1 MTVSTINP
9 TLSPHIEDYIRG
21 SDMIKIMTG
30 EWNELWRI
38 KKGLQGRPDL
48 SHQFNVQLGLAT
60 EDFNI
65 KWAEDNYYLKFNKQ
79 AARQMQYGLIKLTGT
94 LDGFSGTNADDEVEY
109 IGIECKH
116 TYSYNT
122 MDKML
127 DYYMPQLQFYIWI
140 AKLEKMIFSVIFG
153 NQWKAVEVYP
163 SQEYLELMQDN
174 IRMFWDHIV
183 HNSEP
188 DDSNYHNDVL
198 KRNASA
204 YIDSVPINKMTAR
217 DASKSNSFTEYT
229 QQYLQHE
236 DAAKSFEV
244 ARKALREEIRPN
256 EREVYNDLIS
266 VKRNK
271 RGSVRVTKKG

>member
-1 MTVSTINP
+1 MKVSTINP
-9 TLSPHIEDYIRG
+9 TQSPYIEDYIRG
-21 SDMIKIMTG
+21 SDMIDIMNG
-30 EWNELWRI
+30 NWNKLWKI

-48 SHQFNVQLGLAT
+48 SFQFNVQLGLAT

-65 KWAEDNYYLKFNKQ
+65 KWAEDNYMLKFNKQ

-94 LDGFSGTNADDEVEY
+94 LDGFSGTNADDEIEY

-127 DYYMPQLQFYIWI
+127 EYYMPQLQFYIWI
-140 AKLEKMIFSVIFG
+140 AKLNKIVFSVIFG

-163 SQEYLELMQDN
+163 SEEYLSNMQDQ
-174 IRMFWDHIV
+174 IKLFWEHII
-183 HNSEP
+183 HNTEP
-188 DDSNYHNDVL
+188 DDLNYNTQVL
-198 KRNASA
+198 RDNILS
-204 YIDSVPINKMTAR
+204 IDGVPINKMTAR
-217 DASKSNSFTEYT
+217 DASQSNSFTEYT

-236 DAAKSFEV
+236 DAAKTFE
-244 ARKALREEIRPN
+244 AAKKALREEIRPN
-256 EREVYNDLIS
+256 EREVYNDLIA
-266 VKRNK
+266 VKRDK

>member
-1 MTVSTINP
+1 MKVSTINP
-9 TLSPHIEDYIRG
+9 TQSPYIEDYIRG
-21 SDMIKIMTG
+21 SDMIDIMNG
-30 EWNELWRI
+30 NWNKLWKI

-48 SHQFNVQLGLAT
+48 SFQFNVQLGLAT

-65 KWAEDNYYLKFNKQ
+65 KWAEDNYMLKFNKQ

-94 LDGFSGTNADDEVEY
+94 LDGFSGTNADDEIEY

-127 DYYMPQLQFYIWI
+127 EYYMPQLQFYIWI
-140 AKLEKMIFSVIFG
+140 AKLNKIIFSVIFG

-163 SQEYLELMQDN
+163 SEEYLDGMKEQIKL
-174 IRMFWDHIV
+174 FWEHIV
-183 HNSEP
+183 HNTEP
-188 DDSNYHNDVL
+188 DDLNYNTDVL
-198 KRNASA
+198 RNNVVS
-204 YIDSVPINKMTAR
+204 IDGVPINKMVAR

-229 QQYLQHE
+229 QQYLDNE
-236 DAAKSFEV
+236 DAAKTFE
-244 ARKALREEIRPN
+244 AAKKALKEEVRPN

-266 VKRNK
+266 AKRDK

>member
-1 MTVSTINP
+1 MTVSSINP
-9 TLSPHIEDYIRG
+9 TLSPYIEDFIRG
-21 SDMIKIMTG
+21 SDMIDIMNG
-30 EWNELWRI
+30 NWNKLWRI

-48 SHQFNVQLGLAT
+48 SFQFNVQLGLAT

-65 KWAEDNYYLKFNKQ
+65 KWAEDNYMLKFNKQ
-79 AARQMQYGLIKLTGT
+79 AARQIQYGLIKLKGT
-94 LDGFSGTNADDEVEY
+94 LDGFSGTNSEDEIEY

-127 DYYMPQLQFYIWI
+127 EYYMPQLQFYIWI
-140 AKLEKMIFSVIFG
+140 AKLNKIIFSVIFG

-163 SQEYLELMQDN
+163 SEEYLD
-174 IRMFWDHIV
+174 RMKDQIKLFWEHIV
-183 HNSEP
+183 HNTEP
-188 DDSNYHNDVL
+188 DDLNYNTDVL
-198 KRNASA
+198 RNNVIS
-204 YIDSVPINKMTAR
+204 IDGVPINKMVAR

-229 QQYLQHE
+229 QQYLDNE
-236 DAAKSFEV
+236 DAAKTFE
-244 ARKALREEIRPN
+244 AAKKALREEIRPN

-266 VKRNK
+266 VKRDK

>member
-1 MTVSTINP
+1 MEVSTINP
-9 TLSPHIEDYIRG
+9 TQSPHIEDFIRG
-21 SDMIKIMTG
+21 SDMIDIMNG
-30 EWNELWRI
+30 NWNKLWRI

-48 SHQFNVQLGLAT
+48 SFQFNVQLGLAT

-65 KWAEDNYYLKFNKQ
+65 KWAEDNYMLKFNKQ
-79 AARQMQYGLIKLTGT
+79 AKRQLQYGLIKLTGT
-94 LDGFSGTNADDEVEY
+94 LDGFSGTNSEDEIEY

-127 DYYMPQLQFYIWI
+127 EYYMPQLQFYIWI
-140 AKLEKMIFSVIFG
+140 ANLNKIIFSVIFG

-163 SQEYLELMQDN
+163 SEEYLDGMKEQIKL
-174 IRMFWDHIV
+174 FWEHIV
-183 HNSEP
+183 HNTEP
-188 DDSNYHNDVL
+188 DDLDYNSQDL
-198 KRNASA
+198 RNNVVS
-204 YIDSVPINKMTAR
+204 IDGVPINKMTAR
-217 DASKSNSFTEYT
+217 DASQSNSFTEYT

-236 DAAKSFEV
+236 DAAKTFE
-244 ARKALREEIRPN
+244 AAKKALREEIRPN

-266 VKRNK
+266 VKRDK

>member
-9 TLSPHIEDYIRG
+9 TQSPYIEDFIRG
-21 SDMIKIMTG
+21 SDMIDIMNG
-30 EWNELWRI
+30 NWNKLWRI

-48 SHQFNVQLGLAT
+48 SFQFNVQLGLAT

-65 KWAEDNYYLKFNKQ
+65 KWAEDNYMLKFNKQ

-94 LDGFSGTNADDEVEY
+94 LDGFSGTNAEDEIEY

-127 DYYMPQLQFYIWI
+127 EYYMPQLQFYIWI
-140 AKLEKMIFSVIFG
+140 AKLNKMVFSVIFG

-163 SQEYLELMQDN
+163 SEEYLSNMQDQ
-174 IRMFWDHIV
+174 IKLFWEHII
-183 HNSEP
+183 HNTEP
-188 DDSNYHNDVL
+188 DDLNYNTQVL
-198 KRNASA
+198 RDNILS
-204 YIDSVPINKMTAR
+204 IDGVPINKMTAR
-217 DASKSNSFTEYT
+217 DASQSNSFTEYT

-236 DAAKSFEV
+236 DAAKTFE
-244 ARKALREEIRPN
+244 AAKKALREEIRPN

-266 VKRNK
+266 VKRDK

>member
-9 TLSPHIEDYIRG
+9 TQSPYIEDFIRG
-21 SDMIKIMTG
+21 SDMIDIMNG
-30 EWNELWRI
+30 NWNKLWRI

-48 SHQFNVQLGLAT
+48 SFQFNVQLGLAT

-65 KWAEDNYYLKFNKQ
+65 KWAEDNYMLKFNKQ
-79 AARQMQYGLIKLTGT
+79 AKRQLQYGLIKLTGT
-94 LDGFSGTNADDEVEY
+94 LDGFSGTNSEDEIEY

-127 DYYMPQLQFYIWI
+127 EYYMPQLQFYIWI
-140 AKLEKMIFSVIFG
+140 AKLEKIIFSVIFG

-163 SQEYLELMQDN
+163 SEEYLDGMKEQIKL
-174 IRMFWDHIV
+174 FWEHIV
-183 HNSEP
+183 HNTEP
-188 DDSNYHNDVL
+188 DDLDYNLQDL
-198 KRNASA
+198 RNNVVS
-204 YIDSVPINKMTAR
+204 IDGVPINKMTAR

-236 DAAKSFEV
+236 DAAKTFE
-244 ARKALREEIRPN
+244 AAKKALREEIRPN
-256 EREVYNDLIS
+256 EREIYNDLIS
-266 VKRNK
+266 VKRDK

>member
-1 MTVSTINP
+1 MTVSSINP
-9 TLSPHIEDYIRG
+9 TLSPYIEDFIRG
-21 SDMIKIMTG
+21 SDMIDIMNG
-30 EWNELWRI
+30 NWNKLWRI

-48 SHQFNVQLGLAT
+48 SHQFNVQLGLVT

-65 KWAEDNYYLKFNKQ
+65 KWAEDNYLLTFNKQ
-79 AARQMQYGLIKLTGT
+79 AARQMQYGSIKLTGT
-94 LDGFSGTNADDEVEY
+94 LDGFSGTNSEDEIEY

-127 DYYMPQLQFYIWI
+127 EYYMPQLQFYIWI
-140 AKLEKMIFSVIFG
+140 AKLNKIIFSVIFG

-163 SQEYLELMQDN
+163 SEEYLDGMKDQIKL
-174 IRMFWDHIV
+174 FWEHIV
-183 HNSEP
+183 HNTEP
-188 DDSNYHNDVL
+188 DDLNYNTDVL
-198 KRNASA
+198 RNNVIS
-204 YIDSVPINKMTAR
+204 IDGVPINKMVAR

-229 QQYLQHE
+229 QQYLDNE
-236 DAAKSFEV
+236 DAAKTFE
-244 ARKALREEIRPN
+244 AAKKALREEIRPN

-266 VKRNK
+266 VKRDK

>member
-1 MTVSTINP
+1 MEVSTINP
-9 TLSPHIEDYIRG
+9 TQSPHIEDFIRG
-21 SDMIKIMTG
+21 SDMIDIMNG
-30 EWNELWRI
+30 NWNKLWRI

-48 SHQFNVQLGLAT
+48 SFQFNVQLGLVT

-65 KWAEDNYYLKFNKQ
+65 KWAEDNYMLKFNKQ
-79 AARQMQYGLIKLTGT
+79 AKRQLQYGLIKLTGT
-94 LDGFSGTNADDEVEY
+94 LDGFSGTNSEDEIEY

-127 DYYMPQLQFYIWI
+127 EYYMPQLQFYIWI
-140 AKLEKMIFSVIFG
+140 AKLNKIIFSVIFG

-163 SQEYLELMQDN
+163 SEEYLDGMKEQIKL
-174 IRMFWDHIV
+174 FWEHIV
-183 HNSEP
+183 HNTEP
-188 DDSNYHNDVL
+188 DDLDYNTQDL
-198 KRNASA
+198 RNNVVS
-204 YIDSVPINKMTAR
+204 IDGVPINKMTAR
-217 DASKSNSFTEYT
+217 DASQSNSFTEYT

-236 DAAKSFEV
+236 DAAKTFE
-244 ARKALREEIRPN
+244 AAKKALREEIRPN

-266 VKRNK
+266 VKRDK

>member
-1 MTVSTINP
+1 MEVSTINP
-9 TLSPHIEDYIRG
+9 TQSPHIEDFIRG
-21 SDMIKIMTG
+21 SDMIDIMNG
-30 EWNELWRI
+30 NWNKLWRI

-48 SHQFNVQLGLAT
+48 SFQFNVQLGLAT

-65 KWAEDNYYLKFNKQ
+65 KWAEDNYLLKFNKQ
-79 AARQMQYGLIKLTGT
+79 AKRQLQYGLIKLTGT
-94 LDGFSGTNADDEVEY
+94 LDGFSGTNSEDEIEY

-127 DYYMPQLQFYIWI
+127 EYYMPQLQFYIWI
-140 AKLEKMIFSVIFG
+140 ANLNKIIFSVIFG

-163 SQEYLELMQDN
+163 SEEYLDGMKEQIKL
-174 IRMFWDHIV
+174 FWEHIV
-183 HNSEP
+183 HNTEP
-188 DDSNYHNDVL
+188 DDLDYNTQDL
-198 KRNASA
+198 RNNVVS
-204 YIDSVPINKMTAR
+204 IDGVPINKMTAR
-217 DASKSNSFTEYT
+217 DASQSNSFTEYT

-236 DAAKSFEV
+236 DAAKTFE
-244 ARKALREEIRPN
+244 AAKKALREEIRPN

-266 VKRNK
+266 VKRDK

>member
-9 TLSPHIEDYIRG
+9 TLSPYIEDFVRG

-48 SHQFNVQLGLAT
+48 SFQFNVQLGLAT

-65 KWAEDNYYLKFNKQ
+65 KWAEDNYMLKFNKQ

-94 LDGFSGTNADDEVEY
+94 LDGFSAKNADDEVEF

-127 DYYMPQLQFYIWI
+127 EYYMPQLQFYIWI

-163 SQEYLELMQDN
+163 SEEYLELMKEN
-174 IRMFWDHIV
+174 IKMFWDHIV
-183 HNSEP
+183 HNTEP
-188 DDSNYHNDVL
+188 DDNNYHNDVL

-266 VKRNK
+266 VKRDK
-271 RGSVRVTKKG
+271 RGSVRITKKG

>member
-48 SHQFNVQLGLAT
+48 SYQFNVQLGLAT

-65 KWAEDNYYLKFNKQ
+65 KWAEDNYMLKFNKQ

-94 LDGFSGTNADDEVEY
+94 LDGFSGFNAEDEIEY

-127 DYYMPQLQFYIWI
+127 EYYMPQLQFYIWI
-140 AKLEKMIFSVIFG
+140 AKLNKIIFSVIFG

-163 SQEYLELMQDN
+163 SEEYLDGMKEQIKL
-174 IRMFWDHIV
+174 FWEHIV
-183 HNSEP
+183 HNTEP
-188 DDSNYHNDVL
+188 DDLDYNTQDL
-198 KRNASA
+198 RNNVVS
-204 YIDSVPINKMTAR
+204 IDGVPINKMTAR
-217 DASKSNSFTEYT
+217 DASQSNSFTEYT

-236 DAAKSFEV
+236 DAAKTFE
-244 ARKALREEIRPN
+244 AAKKALREEIRPN

-266 VKRNK
+266 VKRDK

>member
-9 TLSPHIEDYIRG
+9 TQSPHIEDYIRG

-65 KWAEDNYYLKFNKQ
+65 KWAEDNYLLTFNKQ

-94 LDGFSGTNADDEVEY
+94 LDGFSGTNAEDEIEY

-127 DYYMPQLQFYIWI
+127 EYYMPQLQFYIWI
-140 AKLEKMIFSVIFG
+140 AKLNKIIFSVIFG

-163 SQEYLELMQDN
+163 SEEYLDGMKDQIKL
-174 IRMFWDHIV
+174 FWEHIV
-183 HNSEP
+183 HNTEP
-188 DDSNYHNDVL
+188 DDLNYNTKVL
-198 KRNASA
+198 RDNVLS
-204 YIDSVPINKMTAR
+204 IDGVPINKMTAR
-217 DASKSNSFTEYT
+217 DASQSNSFTEYT

-236 DAAKSFEV
+236 DAAKTFE
-244 ARKALREEIRPN
+244 AAKKALREEIRPN
-256 EREVYNDLIS
+256 EREVYNDLIA
-266 VKRNK
+266 VKRDK

>member
-1 MTVSTINP
+1 MEVSTINP
-9 TLSPHIEDYIRG
+9 TQSPHIEDFIRG
-21 SDMIKIMTG
+21 SDMIDIMNG
-30 EWNELWRI
+30 NWNKLWRI

-48 SHQFNVQLGLAT
+48 SFQFNVQLGLAT

-65 KWAEDNYYLKFNKQ
+65 KWAEDNYMLKFNKQ
-79 AARQMQYGLIKLTGT
+79 AKRQLQYGLIKLTGT
-94 LDGFSGTNADDEVEY
+94 LDGFSGTNSEDEIEY

-127 DYYMPQLQFYIWI
+127 EYYMPQLQFYIWI
-140 AKLEKMIFSVIFG
+140 AKLNKIIFSVIFG

-163 SQEYLELMQDN
+163 SEEYLDGMKEQIKL
-174 IRMFWDHIV
+174 FWEHIV
-183 HNSEP
+183 HNTEP
-188 DDSNYHNDVL
+188 DDLDYNTQDL
-198 KRNASA
+198 RNNVVS
-204 YIDSVPINKMTAR
+204 IDGVPINKMTAR
-217 DASKSNSFTEYT
+217 DASQSNSFTEYT

-236 DAAKSFEV
+236 DAAKTFE
-244 ARKALREEIRPN
+244 AAKKALREEIRPN

-266 VKRNK
+266 VKRDK

>member
-9 TLSPHIEDYIRG
+9 TQSPYIEDFIRG
-21 SDMIKIMTG
+21 SDMIDIMNG
-30 EWNELWRI
+30 NWNKLWRI

-48 SHQFNVQLGLAT
+48 SFQFNVQLGLAT

-65 KWAEDNYYLKFNKQ
+65 KWAEDNYMLKFNKQ

-94 LDGFSGTNADDEVEY
+94 LDGFSGTNAEDEIEY

-127 DYYMPQLQFYIWI
+127 EYYMPQLQFYIWI
-140 AKLEKMIFSVIFG
+140 AKLNKMVFSVIFG

-163 SQEYLELMQDN
+163 SEEYLSNMQDQ
-174 IRMFWDHIV
+174 IKLFWEHII
-183 HNSEP
+183 HNTEP
-188 DDSNYHNDVL
+188 DDLNYNTQVL
-198 KRNASA
+198 RDNILS
-204 YIDSVPINKMTAR
+204 IDGVPINKMTAR
-217 DASKSNSFTEYT
+217 DASQSNSFTEYT

-236 DAAKSFEV
+236 DAAKTFE
-244 ARKALREEIRPN
+244 AAKKALREEIRPN
-256 EREVYNDLIS
+256 EREVYNDLIA
-266 VKRNK
+266 VKRDK

>member
-1 MTVSTINP
+1 MEVSTINP
-9 TLSPHIEDYIRG
+9 TQSPHIEDFIRG
-21 SDMIKIMTG
+21 SDMIDIMNG
-30 EWNELWRI
+30 NWNKLWRI

-48 SHQFNVQLGLAT
+48 SFQFNVQLGLAT

-65 KWAEDNYYLKFNKQ
+65 KWAEDNYMLKFNKQ
-79 AARQMQYGLIKLTGT
+79 AKRQLQYGLIKLTGT
-94 LDGFSGTNADDEVEY
+94 LDGFSGTNSEDEIEY

-127 DYYMPQLQFYIWI
+127 EYYMPQLQFYIWI
-140 AKLEKMIFSVIFG
+140 AKLNKIIFSVIFG

-163 SQEYLELMQDN
+163 SEEYLDGMKEQIKL
-174 IRMFWDHIV
+174 FWEHIV
-183 HNSEP
+183 HNTEP
-188 DDSNYHNDVL
+188 DDLNYNTQVL
-198 KRNASA
+198 RDNILS
-204 YIDSVPINKMTAR
+204 IDGVPINKMTAR
-217 DASKSNSFTEYT
+217 DASQSNSFTEYT

-236 DAAKSFEV
+236 DAAKTFE
-244 ARKALREEIRPN
+244 AAKKALREEIRPN

-266 VKRNK
+266 VKRDK

>member
-1 MTVSTINP
+1 MTVSSINP
-9 TLSPHIEDYIRG
+9 TLSPYIEDFIRG
-21 SDMIKIMTG
+21 SDMIDIMNG
-30 EWNELWRI
+30 NWNKLWRI

-48 SHQFNVQLGLAT
+48 SHQFNVQLGLVT

-65 KWAEDNYYLKFNKQ
+65 KWAEDNYLLTFNKQ
-79 AARQMQYGLIKLTGT
+79 AARQMQYGSIKLTGT
-94 LDGFSGTNADDEVEY
+94 LDGFSGTNSEDEIEY

-127 DYYMPQLQFYIWI
+127 EYYMPQLQFYIWI
-140 AKLEKMIFSVIFG
+140 AKLNKIIFSVIFG

-163 SQEYLELMQDN
+163 SEEYLDGMKDQIKL
-174 IRMFWDHIV
+174 FWEHIV
-183 HNSEP
+183 HNTEP
-188 DDSNYHNDVL
+188 DDLNYNTDVL
-198 KRNASA
+198 RNNVIS
-204 YIDSVPINKMTAR
+204 IDGVPINKMVAR

-229 QQYLQHE
+229 QQYLDNE
-236 DAAKSFEV
+236 DAAKTFE
-244 ARKALREEIRPN
+244 AAKKALKEEVRPN

-266 VKRNK
+266 AKRDK

>member
-1 MTVSTINP
+1 MTVCSINP
-9 TLSPHIEDYIRG
+9 TLSPYIEDFIRG
-21 SDMIKIMTG
+21 SDMIDIMNG
-30 EWNELWRI
+30 NWNKLWRI

-48 SHQFNVQLGLAT
+48 SHQFNVQLGLVT

-65 KWAEDNYYLKFNKQ
+65 KWAEDNYLLTFNKQ
-79 AARQMQYGLIKLTGT
+79 AARQMQYGSIKLTGT
-94 LDGFSGTNADDEVEY
+94 LDGFAGENADGEIEY

-127 DYYMPQLQFYIWI
+127 EYYMPQLQFYIWI
-140 AKLEKMIFSVIFG
+140 AKLNKIIFSVIFG

-163 SQEYLELMQDN
+163 SEEYLDGMKDQIKL
-174 IRMFWDHIV
+174 FWEHIV
-183 HNSEP
+183 HNTEP
-188 DDSNYHNDVL
+188 DDLNYNTDVL
-198 KRNASA
+198 RNNVVS
-204 YIDSVPINKMTAR
+204 IDGVPINKMVAR

-229 QQYLQHE
+229 QQYLDNE
-236 DAAKSFEV
+236 DAAKTFE
-244 ARKALREEIRPN
+244 AAKKALKEEVRPN

-266 VKRNK
+266 AKRDK

>member
-1 MTVSTINP
+1 MTVSSINP
-9 TLSPHIEDYIRG
+9 TLSPYIEDFIRG
-21 SDMIKIMTG
+21 SDMIDIMNG
-30 EWNELWRI
+30 NWNKLWRI

-48 SHQFNVQLGLAT
+48 SFQFNVQLGLAT

-65 KWAEDNYYLKFNKQ
+65 KWAEDNYMLKFNKQ
-79 AARQMQYGLIKLTGT
+79 AARQIQYGLIKLKGT
-94 LDGFSGTNADDEVEY
+94 LDGFSGTNSEDEIEY

-127 DYYMPQLQFYIWI
+127 EYYMPQLQFYIWI
-140 AKLEKMIFSVIFG
+140 AKLNKIIFSVIFG

-163 SQEYLELMQDN
+163 SEEYLDGMKDQIKL
-174 IRMFWDHIV
+174 FWEHIV
-183 HNSEP
+183 HNTEP
-188 DDSNYHNDVL
+188 DDLNYNTDVL
-198 KRNASA
+198 RNNVIS
-204 YIDSVPINKMTAR
+204 IDGVPINKMVAR

-229 QQYLQHE
+229 QQYLDNE
-236 DAAKSFEV
+236 DAAKTFE
-244 ARKALREEIRPN
+244 AAKKALKEEVRPN

-266 VKRNK
+266 VKRDK

>member
-1 MTVSTINP
+1 MEVSTINP
-9 TLSPHIEDYIRG
+9 TQSPHIEDFIRG
-21 SDMIKIMTG
+21 SDMIDIMNG
-30 EWNELWRI
+30 NWNKLWRI

-48 SHQFNVQLGLAT
+48 SFQFNVQLGLAT

-65 KWAEDNYYLKFNKQ
+65 KWAEDNYMLKFNKQ
-79 AARQMQYGLIKLTGT
+79 AKRQLQYGLIKLTGT
-94 LDGFSGTNADDEVEY
+94 LDGFSGTNSEDEIEY

-127 DYYMPQLQFYIWI
+127 EYYMPQLQFYIWI
-140 AKLEKMIFSVIFG
+140 AKLNKIIFSVIFG

-163 SQEYLELMQDN
+163 SEEYLDSMKEQIKL
-174 IRMFWDHIV
+174 FWEHIV
-183 HNSEP
+183 HNTEP
-188 DDSNYHNDVL
+188 DDLNYNTQVL
-198 KRNASA
+198 RNNVVS
-204 YIDSVPINKMTAR
+204 IDGVPINKMTAR
-217 DASKSNSFTEYT
+217 DASQSNSFTEYT

-236 DAAKSFEV
+236 DAAKTFE
-244 ARKALREEIRPN
+244 AAKKALREEIRPN

-266 VKRNK
+266 VKRDK

>member
-9 TLSPHIEDYIRG
+9 TQSPYIEDFIRG
-21 SDMIKIMTG
+21 SDMIDIMNG
-30 EWNELWRI
+30 NWNKLWRI

-48 SHQFNVQLGLAT
+48 SFQFNVQLGLAT

-65 KWAEDNYYLKFNKQ
+65 KWAEDNYMLKFNKQ

-94 LDGFSGTNADDEVEY
+94 LDGFSGTNAEDEIEY

-127 DYYMPQLQFYIWI
+127 EYYMPQLQFYIWI
-140 AKLEKMIFSVIFG
+140 AKLNKIIFSVIFG

-163 SQEYLELMQDN
+163 SEEYLSNMQDQ
-174 IRMFWDHIV
+174 IKLFWEHII
-183 HNSEP
+183 HNTEP
-188 DDSNYHNDVL
+188 DDLNYNTQVL
-198 KRNASA
+198 RDNILS
-204 YIDSVPINKMTAR
+204 IDGVPINKMTAR
-217 DASKSNSFTEYT
+217 DASQSNSFTEYT

-236 DAAKSFEV
+236 DAAKTFE
-244 ARKALREEIRPN
+244 AAKKALREEIRPN
-256 EREVYNDLIS
+256 EREVYNDLIA
-266 VKRNK
+266 VKRDK

>member
-48 SHQFNVQLGLAT
+48 SFQFNVQLGLAT

-79 AARQMQYGLIKLTGT
+79 AARQMQYGLIKLRGT
-94 LDGFSGTNADDEVEY
+94 LDGFSGENADGEIEY

-127 DYYMPQLQFYIWI
+127 EYYMPQLQFYIWI
-140 AKLEKMIFSVIFG
+140 AKLNKIIFSVIFG

-163 SQEYLELMQDN
+163 SEEYLDGMKDQIKL
-174 IRMFWDHIV
+174 FWEHIV
-183 HNSEP
+183 HNTEP
-188 DDSNYHNDVL
+188 DDLNYNTDVL
-198 KRNASA
+198 RNNVIS
-204 YIDSVPINKMTAR
+204 IDGVPINKMVAR

-229 QQYLQHE
+229 QQYLDNE
-236 DAAKSFEV
+236 DAAKTFE
-244 ARKALREEIRPN
+244 AAKKALKEEVRPN

-266 VKRNK
+266 AKRDK

>member
-9 TLSPHIEDYIRG
+9 TLSPYIEDFIRG

-65 KWAEDNYYLKFNKQ
+65 KWAEDNYMLKFNKQ

-94 LDGFSGTNADDEVEY
+94 LDGFSGTNADDEVEF

-188 DDSNYHNDVL
+188 DDNNYHNDVL

-236 DAAKSFEV
+236 DAAKTFE
-244 ARKALREEIRPN
+244 AAKKALREEIRPN

-266 VKRNK
+266 VKRDK

>member
-1 MTVSTINP
+1 MTVSSINP
-9 TLSPHIEDYIRG
+9 TLSPYIEDFIRG
-21 SDMIKIMTG
+21 SDMIDIMNG
-30 EWNELWRI
+30 NWNKLWRI

-48 SHQFNVQLGLAT
+48 SHQFNVQLGLVT

-65 KWAEDNYYLKFNKQ
+65 KWAEDNYLLTFNKQ
-79 AARQMQYGLIKLTGT
+79 AARQMQYGSIKLTGT
-94 LDGFSGTNADDEVEY
+94 LDGFAGENADGKIEY

-127 DYYMPQLQFYIWI
+127 EYYMPQLQFYIWI
-140 AKLEKMIFSVIFG
+140 AKLNKIIFSVIFG

-163 SQEYLELMQDN
+163 SEEYLDGMKDQIKL
-174 IRMFWDHIV
+174 FWEHIV
-183 HNSEP
+183 HNTEP
-188 DDSNYHNDVL
+188 DDLNYNTDVL
-198 KRNASA
+198 RNNVVS
-204 YIDSVPINKMTAR
+204 IDGVPINKMVAR

-229 QQYLQHE
+229 QQYLDNE
-236 DAAKSFEV
+236 DAAKTFE
-244 ARKALREEIRPN
+244 AAKKALKEEVRPN

-266 VKRNK
+266 AKRDK

>member
-1 MTVSTINP
+1 MEVSTINP
-9 TLSPHIEDYIRG
+9 TQSPHIEDFIRG
-21 SDMIKIMTG
+21 SDMIDIMNG
-30 EWNELWRI
+30 NWNKLWRI

-48 SHQFNVQLGLAT
+48 SFQFNVQLGLAT

-65 KWAEDNYYLKFNKQ
+65 KWAEDNYLLKFNKQ
-79 AARQMQYGLIKLTGT
+79 AKRQLQYGLIKLTGT
-94 LDGFSGTNADDEVEY
+94 LDGFSGTNSEDEIEY

-127 DYYMPQLQFYIWI
+127 EYYMPQLQFYIWI
-140 AKLEKMIFSVIFG
+140 ANLNKIIFSVIFG

-163 SQEYLELMQDN
+163 SEEYLDN
-174 IRMFWDHIV
+174 MKDQIKLFWEHIV
-183 HNSEP
+183 HNTEP
-188 DDSNYHNDVL
+188 DDLNYNTQVL
-198 KRNASA
+198 RDNILS
-204 YIDSVPINKMTAR
+204 IDGVPINKMTAR
-217 DASKSNSFTEYT
+217 DASQSNSFTEYT

-236 DAAKSFEV
+236 DAAKTFE
-244 ARKALREEIRPN
+244 AAKKALREEIRPN

-266 VKRNK
+266 VKRDK

>member
-1 MTVSTINP
+1 MEVSTINP
-9 TLSPHIEDYIRG
+9 TQSPHIEDFIRG
-21 SDMIKIMTG
+21 SDMIDIMNG
-30 EWNELWRI
+30 NWNKLWRI

-48 SHQFNVQLGLAT
+48 SFQFNVQLGLAT

-65 KWAEDNYYLKFNKQ
+65 KWAEDNYMLKFNKQ
-79 AARQMQYGLIKLTGT
+79 AKRQLQYGLIKLTGT
-94 LDGFSGTNADDEVEY
+94 LDGFSGTNSEDKIEY

-127 DYYMPQLQFYIWI
+127 EYYMPQLQFYIWI
-140 AKLEKMIFSVIFG
+140 ANLNKIIFSVIFG

-163 SQEYLELMQDN
+163 SEEYLDGMKEQIKL
-174 IRMFWDHIV
+174 FWEHIV
-183 HNSEP
+183 HNTEP
-188 DDSNYHNDVL
+188 DDLDYNTQDL
-198 KRNASA
+198 RNNVVS
-204 YIDSVPINKMTAR
+204 IDGVPINKMTAR
-217 DASKSNSFTEYT
+217 DASQSNSFTEYT

-236 DAAKSFEV
+236 DAAKTFE
-244 ARKALREEIRPN
+244 AAKKALREEIRPN

-266 VKRNK
+266 VKRDK

>member
-9 TLSPHIEDYIRG
+9 TQSPYIEDFIRG
-21 SDMIKIMTG
+21 SDMIDIMNG
-30 EWNELWRI
+30 NWNKLWRI

-48 SHQFNVQLGLAT
+48 SFQFNVQLGLAT

-65 KWAEDNYYLKFNKQ
+65 KWAEDNYMLKFNKQ

-94 LDGFSGTNADDEVEY
+94 LDGFSGTNAEDEIEY

-127 DYYMPQLQFYIWI
+127 EYYMPQLQFYIWI
-140 AKLEKMIFSVIFG
+140 AKLNKMVFSVIFG

-163 SQEYLELMQDN
+163 SEEYLSNMQDQ
-174 IRMFWDHIV
+174 IKLFWEHII
-183 HNSEP
+183 HNTEP
-188 DDSNYHNDVL
+188 DDLNYNTQVL
-198 KRNASA
+198 RDNILS
-204 YIDSVPINKMTAR
+204 IDGVPINKMTAR
-217 DASKSNSFTEYT
+217 DASQSNSFTEYT

-236 DAAKSFEV
+236 DAAKTFE
-244 ARKALREEIRPN
+244 AAKKALREQIRPN
-256 EREVYNDLIS
+256 EREVYNDLIA
-266 VKRNK
+266 VKRDK

>member
-9 TLSPHIEDYIRG
+9 TQSPYIEDYIRG
-21 SDMIKIMTG
+21 SDMIDIMNG
-30 EWNELWRI
+30 NWNKLWRI

-48 SHQFNVQLGLAT
+48 SFQFNVQLGLAT

-65 KWAEDNYYLKFNKQ
+65 KWAEDNYMLKFNKQ

-94 LDGFSGTNADDEVEY
+94 LDGFSGTNAEDEIEY

-127 DYYMPQLQFYIWI
+127 EYYMPQLQFYIWI
-140 AKLEKMIFSVIFG
+140 AKLNKIVFSVIFG

-163 SQEYLELMQDN
+163 SEEYLSNMQDQ
-174 IRMFWDHIV
+174 IKLFWEHII
-183 HNSEP
+183 HNTEP
-188 DDSNYHNDVL
+188 DDLNYNTQVL
-198 KRNASA
+198 RDNILS
-204 YIDSVPINKMTAR
+204 IDGVPINKMTAR
-217 DASKSNSFTEYT
+217 DASQSNSFTEYT

-236 DAAKSFEV
+236 DAAKTFE
-244 ARKALREEIRPN
+244 AAKKALREEIRPN
-256 EREVYNDLIS
+256 EREVYNDLIA
-266 VKRNK
+266 VKRDK

>member
-9 TLSPHIEDYIRG
+9 TQSPYIEDFIRG
-21 SDMIKIMTG
+21 SDMIDIMNG
-30 EWNELWRI
+30 NWNKLWRI

-48 SHQFNVQLGLAT
+48 SFQFNVQLGLAT

-65 KWAEDNYYLKFNKQ
+65 KWAEDNYMLKFNKQ
-79 AARQMQYGLIKLTGT
+79 AKRQLQYGLIKLTGT
-94 LDGFSGTNADDEVEY
+94 LDGFSGTNAEDEIEY

-127 DYYMPQLQFYIWI
+127 EYYMPQLQFYIWI
-140 AKLEKMIFSVIFG
+140 AKLNKMVFSVIFG

-163 SQEYLELMQDN
+163 SEEYLSNMQDQ
-174 IRMFWDHIV
+174 IKLFWEHII
-183 HNSEP
+183 HNTEP
-188 DDSNYHNDVL
+188 DDLNYNTQVL
-198 KRNASA
+198 RDNILS
-204 YIDSVPINKMTAR
+204 IDGVPINKMTAR
-217 DASKSNSFTEYT
+217 DASQSNSFTEYT

-236 DAAKSFEV
+236 DAAKTFE
-244 ARKALREEIRPN
+244 AAKKALREEIRPN

-266 VKRNK
+266 VKRDK

>member
-9 TLSPHIEDYIRG
+9 TQSPHIEDFIRG
-21 SDMIKIMTG
+21 SDMIDIMNG
-30 EWNELWRI
+30 NWNKLWRI

-48 SHQFNVQLGLAT
+48 SFQFNVQLGLAT

-65 KWAEDNYYLKFNKQ
+65 KWAEDNYMLKFNKQ

-94 LDGFSGTNADDEVEY
+94 LDGFSGFNAEDEIEY

-127 DYYMPQLQFYIWI
+127 EYYMPQLQFYIWI
-140 AKLEKMIFSVIFG
+140 AKLNKIIFSVIFG

-163 SQEYLELMQDN
+163 SEEYLDGMKEQIKL
-174 IRMFWDHIV
+174 FWEHIV
-183 HNSEP
+183 HNTEP
-188 DDSNYHNDVL
+188 DDLDYNLQDL
-198 KRNASA
+198 RNNVVS
-204 YIDSVPINKMTAR
+204 IDGVPINKMTAR
-217 DASKSNSFTEYT
+217 DASQSNSFTEYT

-236 DAAKSFEV
+236 DAAKTFE
-244 ARKALREEIRPN
+244 AAKKALREEIRPN

-266 VKRNK
+266 VKRDK

>member
-1 MTVSTINP
+1 MEVSTINP
-9 TLSPHIEDYIRG
+9 TQSPHIEDFIRG
-21 SDMIKIMTG
+21 SDMIDIMNG
-30 EWNELWRI
+30 NWNKLWRI

-48 SHQFNVQLGLAT
+48 SFQFNVQLGLAT

-65 KWAEDNYYLKFNKQ
+65 KWAEDNYMLKFNKQ
-79 AARQMQYGLIKLTGT
+79 AKRQLQYGLIKLTGT
-94 LDGFSGTNADDEVEY
+94 LDGFSGTNSEDKIEY

-127 DYYMPQLQFYIWI
+127 EYYMPQLQFYIWI
-140 AKLEKMIFSVIFG
+140 AKLNKIIFSVIFG

-163 SQEYLELMQDN
+163 SEEYLDGMKEQIKL
-174 IRMFWDHIV
+174 FWEHIV
-183 HNSEP
+183 HNTEP
-188 DDSNYHNDVL
+188 DDLDYNTQDL
-198 KRNASA
+198 RNNVVS
-204 YIDSVPINKMTAR
+204 IDGVPINKMTAR
-217 DASKSNSFTEYT
+217 DASQSNSFTEYT

-236 DAAKSFEV
+236 DAAKTFE
-244 ARKALREEIRPN
+244 AAKKALREEIRPN

-266 VKRNK
+266 VKRDK

>member
-9 TLSPHIEDYIRG
+9 TQSPYIEDFIRG
-21 SDMIKIMTG
+21 SDMIDIMNG
-30 EWNELWRI
+30 NWNKLWRI

-48 SHQFNVQLGLAT
+48 SLQFNVQLGLAT

-65 KWAEDNYYLKFNKQ
+65 KWAEDNYLLVFNKQ
-79 AARQMQYGLIKLTGT
+79 AARQMQYGLIKLRGT
-94 LDGFSGTNADDEVEY
+94 LDGFSGFNTEGEIEY

-127 DYYMPQLQFYIWI
+127 EYYMPQLQFYIWI
-140 AKLEKMIFSVIFG
+140 AKLNKIIFSVIFG

-163 SQEYLELMQDN
+163 SEEYLDN
-174 IRMFWDHIV
+174 MKEQIKLFWEHIV
-183 HNSEP
+183 HNKEP
-188 DDSNYHNDVL
+188 DDLDYNIQDL
-198 KRNASA
+198 RNNVVS
-204 YIDSVPINKMTAR
+204 IDGVPINKMTAR

-236 DAAKSFEV
+236 DAAKSFE
-244 ARKALREEIRPN
+244 AAKKALREEIRPN

-266 VKRNK
+266 VKRDK

>member
-1 MTVSTINP
+1 MEVSTINP
-9 TLSPHIEDYIRG
+9 TQSPHIEDFIRG
-21 SDMIKIMTG
+21 SDMIDIMNG
-30 EWNELWRI
+30 NWNKLWRI

-48 SHQFNVQLGLAT
+48 SFQFNVQLGLAT

-65 KWAEDNYYLKFNKQ
+65 KWAEDNYMLKFNKQ
-79 AARQMQYGLIKLTGT
+79 AKRQLQYGLIKLTGT
-94 LDGFSGTNADDEVEY
+94 LDGFSGTNSEDEIEY

-127 DYYMPQLQFYIWI
+127 EYYMPQLQFYIWI
-140 AKLEKMIFSVIFG
+140 ANLNKIIFSVIFG

-163 SQEYLELMQDN
+163 SEEYLDGMKEQIKL
-174 IRMFWDHIV
+174 FWEHIV
-183 HNSEP
+183 HNTEP
-188 DDSNYHNDVL
+188 DDLDYNTQDL
-198 KRNASA
+198 RNNVVS
-204 YIDSVPINKMTAR
+204 IDGVPINKMTAR
-217 DASKSNSFTEYT
+217 DASQSNSFTEYT

-236 DAAKSFEV
+236 DAAKTFE
-244 ARKALREEIRPN
+244 AAKKALREEIRPN

-266 VKRNK
+266 VKRDK